1 MTTPATELAD
11 VNKFRFGGPVHTD
24 DGELGSLA
32 YVAADPQSQTLA
44 ALGVKFGLFGRDYMV
59 PIDQLVEAT
68 PANIRL
74 KLTRAQ
80 VEQVKEKPDGPALKD
95 GTAVTL
101 NGKRIGKLAQLTTNA
116 QTHALRHLVVDRAF
130 GPAVL
135 APARAI
141 SKIES
146 RQVDLTMPGMT
157 AEQLTPYRD
166 DDELREE
173 IRIAIEEAPRLS
185 VDLPGM
191 DIRVIDGVVWLEG
204 HCASDLSRQLTFE
217 QVQGIRGINELLNHL
232 ISDQALA
239 ARVSST
245 LAHAPRIGGPAH
257 RRVSAA
263 GARLPAWAR
272 HLERRPDSSRRGR
285 QDGPRRGGPAQRVDR
300 RPTDEGDPR
309 AGWSDQQRRSG
320 SRRAVRGMLA
330 FARRIG
336 LRARPVSPLHLVR
349 R

>member
-44 ALGVKFGLFGRDYMV
+44 ALGVKFGLFGRDHMV
-59 PIDQLVEAT
+59 PIDQLVAAT
-68 PANIRL
+68 PENIRL

-95 GTAVTL
+95 GTPVTL

-146 RQVDLTMPGMT
+146 RQVDLTMAGMT

-217 QVQGIRGINELLNHL
+217 RVQGIRGINELLNHL

-239 ARVSST
+239 ARVSAT
-245 LAHAPRIGGPAH
+245 LAHAPHTAGQRIGVYPRLGH
-257 RRVSAA
+257 VFLRGRVTSNDARIAA
-263 GARLPAWAR
+263 GEVAKAVPGVVDLHNELIVDPLTKVIPELAGVTNNED
-272 HLERRPDSSRRGR
+272 LVPDGR
-285 QDGPRRGGPAQRVDR
+285 
-300 RPTDEGDPR
+300 
-309 AGWSDQQRRSG
+309 
-320 SRRAVRGMLA
+320 
-330 FARRIG
+330 
-336 LRARPVSPLHLVR
+336 
-349 R
+349 